1 MSAVSLIHHYCTH
14 LKLVMIPRKSP
25 KNTQAK
31 PDLQGAAT
39 KVRNGFVGADESLCG
54 LTDTASSAIGLPI
67 VPVRVKAK
75 GQRDSVVTYAFL
87 DSGSNS
93 TFCSEELLEQLGV
106 EGRNT
111 NLSLTTMTS
120 ENSPVETH
128 IVSLEVYDL
137 DEDEFVDL
145 PSVYSTSKLP
155 VTSRDIPEQGDVDK
169 WPHLSDLCVTRVNA
183 EVGLLIGND
192 CAEALEPRE
201 VRQSKDKGPYAVK
214 TIFGW
219 TINGPL
225 GRKQDDARRTANI
238 I

>member
-1 MSAVSLIHHYCTH
+1 M
-14 LKLVMIPRKSP
+14 
-25 KNTQAK
+25 
-31 PDLQGAAT
+31 
-39 KVRNGFVGADESLCG
+39 
-54 LTDTASSAIGLPI
+54 
-67 VPVRVKAK
+67 PVRVKAK

-87 DSGSNS
+87 DNGSNS

-106 EGRNT
+106 EGRKT

-169 WPHLSDLCVTRVNA
+169 WPHLSDICVTRVNA

-201 VRQSKDKGPYAVK
+201 VRQSKDKGPYALK

-225 GRKQDDARRTANI
+225 SRKQDDARRTANI
-238 I
+238 IPGDVLLDQQFSAFCEMEFNDSIADASTQMSRED